1 MRKIYYLAA
10 AALSLCA
17 CQKEVNEKGASIE
30 TREITVSTTLTKT
43 GIAYEGDVS
52 HLVWKEGDQVSYITS
67 DAAGLGS
74 GFGLA
79 TVKDNK
85 FKATISAQATSKD
98 KFLAVWGGSATE
110 GASSIEIPMS
120 TVIDANSTAEFD
132 GKLLPMVALANVPDD
147 KAAEIDVD
155 FTPLAA
161 VLRVSVDT
169 VGHSN
174 EKLSGITLTTD
185 GKCIGTYSVS
195 TTYEKGYKFTGT
207 SNTVSATFP
216 DTPLLKDFKYAYLVL
231 AKGSYTGVRMEITTD
246 KNTYTLSDGAM
257 DLTASD
263 RGLYRINVQLSE
275 PPAPVEQKFVKVT
288 EQSQIVAGGTYLI
301 VSENTE
307 SSYYVAINSDSDG
320 YLECKTINCDA
331 EGCIEKTDEIM
342 NYSVTLEDGTNS
354 FTGRYAIKMSGLGSK
369 PYLKAPGNVSEAVS
383 YVGKFWYGNVVTTTM
398 SNFFWGITVTDG
410 TVLISSHEF
419 KIAGEPTGRTGGIGF
434 FTGKKNFGVFAPE
447 SEDYKPAQLLRL
459 Q

>member
-195 TTYEKGYKFTGT
+195 TAYEKGYKFTGT

-231 AKGSYTGVRMEITTD
+231 AKGSYTDVRMEITTD

-263 RGLYRINVQLSE
+263 RGLYRINIQLSE
-275 PPAPVEQKFVKVT
+275 PLAPVEQKFVKVT

-301 VSENTE
+301 VSE
-307 SSYYVAINSDSDG
+307 
-320 YLECKTINCDA
+320 
-331 EGCIEKTDEIM
+331 
-342 NYSVTLEDGTNS
+342 
-354 FTGRYAIKMSGLGSK
+354 
-369 PYLKAPGNVSEAVS
+369 
-383 YVGKFWYGNVVTTTM
+383 
-398 SNFFWGITVTDG
+398 
-410 TVLISSHEF
+410 
-419 KIAGEPTGRTGGIGF
+419 
-434 FTGKKNFGVFAPE
+434 KNR
-447 SEDYKPAQLLRL
+447 KQLLCGHQQR
-459 Q
+459 

>member
-1 MRKIYYLAA
+1 MAA

-43 GIAYEGDVS
+43 GIAYEGDQVS

-132 GKLLPMVALANVPDD
+132 GKLLPMIALANVPDD

-169 VGHSN
+169 VGHSK
-174 EKLSGITLTTD
+174 EKLSGITLTTG

-195 TTYEKGYKFTGT
+195 TAYEKGYKFTGT

-275 PPAPVEQKFVKVT
+275 PLAPVEQKFVKVT
-288 EQSQIVAGGTYLI
+288 EQSQIAAGGTYLI
-301 VSENTE
+301 VSEKTE

-320 YLECKTINCDA
+320 YLECETINCDA
-331 EGCIEKTDEIM
+331 EGCIEKTDKIM
-342 NYSVTLEDGTNS
+342 NYSVTLEAGTDS
-354 FTGRYAIKMSGLGSK
+354 FTERYAIKMSGLG
-369 PYLKAPGNVSEAVS
+369 YLKAPNNVSEAVS

-410 TVLISSHEF
+410 NVLIASHEF
-419 KIAGEPTGRTGGIGF
+419 KSGGEPTGRTGGIGF

-447 SEDYKPAQLLRL
+447 SEDYKPAQLFRL

>member
-110 GASSIEIPMS
+110 GSSSIEIPMS

-195 TTYEKGYKFTGT
+195 TAYEKGYKFTGT

-275 PPAPVEQKFVKVT
+275 PLAPVEQKFVKVT

-301 VSENTE
+301 VSEKAE

-320 YLECKTINCDA
+320 YLECKSINCDA

-342 NYSVTLEDGTNS
+342 NYSATLEAGTDS
-354 FTGRYAIKMSGLGSK
+354 HAGKYAIKMSGLG
-369 PYLKAPGNVSEAVS
+369 YLKAPGNVSAAIE
-383 YVGKFWYGNVVTTTM
+383 YVGKFWSPGSVLDSS
-398 SNFFWGITVTDG
+398 SNYFWGITVTDG

-447 SEDYKPAQLLRL
+447 SEDYKQAQLFRL